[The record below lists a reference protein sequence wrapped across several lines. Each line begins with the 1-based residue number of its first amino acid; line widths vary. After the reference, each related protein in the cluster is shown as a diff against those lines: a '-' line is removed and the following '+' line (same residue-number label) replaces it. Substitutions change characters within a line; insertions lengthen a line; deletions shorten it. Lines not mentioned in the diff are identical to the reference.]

1 MFCFFVLFCFFF
13 RFIFLFRR
21 FVRLFFTYTQYG
33 MISLYFQFQY
43 FFSTSC
49 FRQFLQGKYSKPPT
63 IFATA
68 EHYRSRLRHDAT
80 TVWLEDVTATSFK
93 ICLRE
98 LQNFAGVHEDISV
111 VGICDSIFPISIGF
125 FLKKDLLQSK
135 IVFKN
140 WEIL

>member
-1 MFCFFVLFCFFF
+1 MFFCFVFFF
-13 RFIFLFRR
+13 SFYLLLSSVRSFVFYLYAVRHDKLILSISIFFP
-21 FVRLFFTYTQYG
+21 
-33 MISLYFQFQY
+33 
-43 FFSTSC
+43 TSR

-68 EHYRSRLRHDAT
+68 EQYRSRLRHDAT

-135 IVFKN
+135 IVLKN

>member
-1 MFCFFVLFCFFF
+1 MFFCIVLFFFF

-125 FLKKDLLQSK
+125 FFKKDLLQSK
-135 IVFKN
+135 IVLKN

>member
-1 MFCFFVLFCFFF
+1 MFFCFVLFFFP
-13 RFIFLFRR
+13 FLSSCFRR
-21 FVRLFFTYTQYG
+21 FVRLFFTNTQYTL
-33 MISLYFQFQY
+33 ISLYFQFQY

-125 FLKKDLLQSK
+125 FSKKDLLQSK
-135 IVFKN
+135 IVLKK

>member
-1 MFCFFVLFCFFF
+1 MFCFFYCFVFFSVLSSCFVGS
-13 RFIFLFRR
+13 
-21 FVRLFFTYTQYG
+21 FVCFFTYTQYG

-135 IVFKN
+135 IVLKK

>member
-1 MFCFFVLFCFFF
+1 MFCFLLCLFVFF

-21 FVRLFFTYTQYG
+21 FVRLFLTYTRYG

-43 FFSTSC
+43 FFPTSC
-49 FRQFLQGKYSKPPT
+49 FCQFLQGKYSKPPT

-111 VGICDSIFPISIGF
+111 VSICDSIFPISIGF
-125 FLKKDLLQSK
+125 F
-135 IVFKN
+135 F
-140 WEIL
+140 

>member
-1 MFCFFVLFCFFF
+1 MFFLLFCFFF

-135 IVFKN
+135 IVLKK